1 LLKSQDILA
10 KHCNKVVYGPQGNE
24 ADEIPF
30 ELPFNRVWT
39 RLDTICSYIQRNKG
53 LKYIDASDIPV
64 IAVLILQGLYFDV
77 WGLFPWL

>member
-30 ELPFNRVWT
+30 ELPFNWVWA
-39 RLDTICSYIQRNKG
+39 RLDTICSYIQRGKG
-53 LKYIDASDIPV
+53 PKYIDASDIPV
-64 IAVLILQGLYFDV
+64 IS
-77 WGLFPWL
+77 